1 MGPCQAHAR
10 SGAFLG
16 PQAGRS
22 PPDKGRCSREGSKCM
37 FAGFPKEAA
46 LPSPSPEAVSLDLTP
61 SHLCLCLSLSW
72 SPSVSLS
79 NEEAESRQA
88 SLAPPSSHTSPNQAS
103 VVYSRSRGSRAAS
116 SASRLQSLGIFLR
129 EQEHQGKERE
139 RMRAQESR
147 RS

>member
-1 MGPCQAHAR
+1 MPVCWI
-10 SGAFLG
+10 
-16 PQAGRS
+16 PQGGCSAISISRGS
-22 PPDKGRCSREGSKCM
+22 PM
-37 FAGFPKEAA
+37 
-46 LPSPSPEAVSLDLTP
+46 AVSLALTP

-88 SLAPPSSHTSPNQAS
+88 SLAPPSSHTSPDQAS

-116 SASRLQSLGIFLR
+116 SASRLQSRGIFLR
-129 EQEHQGKERE
+129 EQEHQHQGKERE